1 VPVLLGG
8 GTPFF
13 AGLEG
18 APVALEGPLSNS
30 GDGDV
35 THLRFRV
42 IRS

>member
-1 VPVLLGG
+1 VPVLLGD

-18 APVALEGPLSNS
+18 APVALEGPLSKE

-35 THLRFRV
+35 THLRYKV
-42 IRS
+42 VYP